1 MPVKRGAGG
10 KLQNYDSHGRY
21 AKTNYSFLYEVKPSR
36 KEKARRKEDARRE
49 ALYHRAKNSKDPYL
63 LEVFLAIEKE
73 MPGEVVSVNAIKEDC
88 NNHQKRE
95 FDIITKK
102 CIIEV
107 KGGTAKNK
115 TKQYFAQKRFAEEH
129 RKDYIIIAP
138 NMAYGTKK
146 FLQNEGF
153 HIVANTT
160 DLIQEM
166 KKGTK

>member
-36 KEKARRKEDARRE
+36 KEKARRKEEARRD

-73 MPGEVVSVNAIKEDC
+73 MPGEVTGVNEIRFDP
-88 NNHQKRE
+88 NIGHPRE
-95 FDIITKK
+95 FDILTKK

-107 KGGTAKNK
+107 KGKQVRRKLTQLLQQKEYAISKGKNHIV
-115 TKQYFAQKRFAEEH
+115 F
-129 RKDYIIIAP
+129 AP
-138 NMAYGTKK
+138 NILFPCKNDYENHGIKITTSISDMLKEIKEGKK
-146 FLQNEGF
+146 
-153 HIVANTT
+153 
-160 DLIQEM
+160 
-166 KKGTK
+166 

>member
-36 KEKARRKEDARRE
+36 KEKARRKEEARRE

-73 MPGEVVSVNAIKEDC
+73 MPGEVTGVNEIRFDP
-88 NNHQKRE
+88 NIGHPRE
-95 FDIITKK
+95 FDILTKK

-107 KGGTAKNK
+107 KGKAKGSLS
-115 TKQYFAQKRFAEEH
+115 QLRAQQKYAEEH
-129 RKDYIIIAP
+129 RK
-138 NMAYGTKK
+138 K
-146 FLQNEGF
+146 
-153 HIVANTT
+153 HIVFSPDIPYGREKEYIKNGINIVK
-160 DLIQEM
+160 DFCVLLQIMREE
-166 KKGTK
+166 